1 MNLSVVNHDVS
12 KLVRSSTALKK
23 KFVTATLC
31 LGFSWATGF
40 GCPAFAE
47 ELDEEAEATPYRPTI
62 SNPAALSAPG
72 WLEVELGFLDV
83 KNPDTTRTKTAPYVL
98 KYAFSKDFGVL
109 LGGDSHMV
117 QVDPDRNR
125 TSGYGDTTLLF
136 KHRWGLSDPD
146 DALGLEWGAKIPT
159 AQNGLGSG
167 TSDTIING
175 IYSTEV
181 LGTTIDF
188 NLGVNRLGS
197 TAPSEGRHQ
206 WSSAIAVSRS
216 LNEKWIV
223 AFEISGTRRTNVTP
237 TSQML
242 ATVAYVV
249 NKRFVVDVGM
259 AKGIHAKD
267 DMVFAGLTYLLEKI
281 QN

>member
-1 MNLSVVNHDVS
+1 MNVPVASDDLSAAA
-12 KLVRSSTALKK
+12 RSPFALKK
-23 KFVTATLC
+23 KSATTVC
-31 LGFSWATGF
+31 LGIAAALFLCA
-40 GCPAFAE
+40 PAFGE
-47 ELDEEAEATPYRPTI
+47 ELDEEAEATPYRPTV

-72 WLEVELGFLDV
+72 WLEVELGFLDI
-83 KNPDTTRTKTAPYVL
+83 KNPDSTRTKTAPYIL

-117 QVDPDRNR
+117 QVDPDRRR
-125 TSGYGDTTLLF
+125 TSGYGDTLLLF

-146 DALGLEWGAKIPT
+146 DAFGLEWGAKIPT

-167 TSDTIING
+167 ASDTIING

-181 LGTTIDF
+181 VGTTIDF
-188 NLGVNRLGS
+188 NLGVTRLGS
-197 TAPSEGRHQ
+197 VAQGEGAHQ
-206 WSSAIAVSRS
+206 WSGAIAVSRA
-216 LNEKWIV
+216 LNDKWIA
-223 AFEISGTRRTNVTP
+223 AFEIAGTRRTNVTP
-237 TSQML
+237 TSQLL

-267 DMVFAGLTYLLEKI
+267 DMVFAGMTYLLEKLHD
-281 QN
+281 